1 MAGEKRF
8 RNSFI
13 GFNKSDVSAYM
24 ENIIKEYSEQL
35 RQRDEELAIL
45 KSKNAKL
52 DGRCSELEKEVEA
65 QLDEKNRIADAIISA
80 QQKAEEIIAGAEEQA
95 KEEKKRLEAE
105 LEGEREKIVEAKSE
119 LKKLKKQALD
129 TMKMFSVKIDGIV
142 EEVSEEVV

>member
-35 RQRDEELAIL
+35 RQRDEEITSL
-45 KSKNAKL
+45 KSRNTNLEGK
-52 DGRCSELEKEVEA
+52 CTELEKDVKA
-65 QLDEKNRIADAIISA
+65 QLDEKNMIANAIISA
-80 QQKAEEIIAGAEEQA
+80 QQKAAEIMKSAEEQA
-95 KEEKKRLEAE
+95 EQEKKRLELE
-105 LEGEREKIVEAKSE
+105 LEDEREKIVEAKSE
-119 LKKLKKQALD
+119 LKRLKKQAID
-129 TMKMFSVKIDGIV
+129 TMKLFSVKIDGIV